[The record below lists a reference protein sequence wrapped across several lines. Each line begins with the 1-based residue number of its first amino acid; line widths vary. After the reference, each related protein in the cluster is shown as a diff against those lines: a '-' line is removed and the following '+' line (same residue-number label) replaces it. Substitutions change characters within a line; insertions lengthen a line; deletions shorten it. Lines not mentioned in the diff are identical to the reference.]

1 MSRHRV
7 VAVARLELRAL
18 LASPLLWALV
28 LFAAFATLAV
38 DPVSMIPT
46 GDSAVGGLR
55 PFANSPHAIARI
67 FSLTGL
73 LFYPFLVS
81 ILAGSAI
88 LRDDE
93 ARVGDLLHSTRL
105 TPGEFVAGKFGGVL
119 LAAGVVLVLHTAIA
133 VGWSE
138 AGAYLGSPAARG
150 PFRLASYVVPALA
163 FLAPGAIFCAGLA
176 LAIAERTR
184 SAMAV
189 YVAPVL
195 LVVSG
200 LAGLAPRGSSRLD
213 SVLGVLYS
221 AFDLW
226 GTRWLGETAFRSD
239 RGIAFYNDTPLA
251 FDAAFLWNRLFVL
264 AVPVAAV
271 FLAARHRGEALRGAS
286 GGRPSPPP
294 SVPAPVAASFRPLGE
309 LRMTTRRP
317 GLAASVWEIARAELV
332 HQHRQPALALLAVLA
347 LLSVV
352 EAASSSRGVFD
363 SEVLLTAGGLA
374 TGLLELLTALG
385 ALLVLFVVV
394 ESLDRA
400 RRLRV
405 ADLLH
410 ATPVPPAAYLL
421 GAQLAVYTVIAEILL
436 GCTAVGL
443 GLLAFR
449 NDGPVEAWPFL
460 LVWGLILGPTFVV
473 WANAVAA
480 LQGLLR
486 SRYLTYAAG
495 LALLGG
501 TVALRLS
508 GTMTWVSNW
517 PLLGALRWSDLGTFE
532 RDGEAL
538 FLNRATVLGAAVLLG
553 AVSVR
558 AFRRREPDPIATR
571 DRRSTSAFAWE
582 AFALAPFLLLA
593 VLPATVL
600 SARIRNGFQGTPE
613 TARARDYWRK
623 NVATWSGVETATLR
637 HVDAKIVLEPRERCM
652 RVDGV
657 FLLVN
662 GTPAPLRRLAFTVG
676 PAFEGVAWKIDGAAA
691 ALEDRSGLHV
701 LPLREAL
708 PPGGEVR
715 VGFGYTAVFPRGV
728 TRNGGETSEFIL
740 PSGVVLHTL
749 GPNFL
754 PVPGF
759 VEGIGVDRENASEPP
774 DLPDDFWKGELKP
787 VTGNPSAFTSRV
799 EVVVPSEYTV
809 NGVGEKTS
817 ERRENGRTTVV
828 WESGHPVRYLAL
840 VAGRWEVKRRDGAAV
855 FYHPAH
861 ERNVEVMLS
870 TLAAAR
876 RRYSEWFLPYPWAE
890 LTVGEYADHA
900 TRAQSFPTN
909 IPFSEGIGFLTR
921 SGPGTPLPVVVTA
934 HEAAHQWWG
943 HLLVPGRGPGSDV
956 LIEGMA
962 HYATLLFLQ
971 AEHGEEARVAFA
983 RRLEKRYAERRRVDA
998 ELPLARLRADGSAT
1012 DETATYDKGAWVL
1025 WMLQQQV
1032 GRKRMLAS
1040 LKAFILRFQESR
1052 DHPALHDL
1060 IEAIRPAADS
1070 PEEFQAFVD
1079 QWFFDVVLPEFQV
1092 RDAVVWRTG
1101 ATWSASATIEN
1112 VGTGSVTVDVAARR
1126 GEGGPASEEAERA
1139 AGAIVAVQLAPGSP
1153 RRVTFTMPFRP
1164 DRIVVD
1170 PGFHLLQH
1178 HRAEAPLLPRGVH
1191 RFERIREALS
1201 VLPDQATSEVRP
1213 TR

>member
-1 MSRHRV
+1 MSPARV
-7 VAVARLELRAL
+7 IAVGRQELRAL

-28 LFAAFATLAV
+28 LFAAFATLTV

-105 TPGEFVAGKFGGVL
+105 TPAEYAAGKFGGILLAVGIVL
-119 LAAGVVLVLHTAIA
+119 LLHTAIA

-163 FLAPGAIFCAGLA
+163 FLAPGAIFCAGLG

-200 LAGLAPRGSSRLD
+200 LAGLAPRGSSRLEP
-213 SVLGVLYS
+213 VLGFLYS

-226 GTRWLGETAFRSD
+226 GTRWLGETVFRSD
-239 RGIAFYNDTPLA
+239 RGVAFYNDAPLA
-251 FDAAFLWNRLFVL
+251 FDAVFLWNRLFVL

-271 FLAARHRGEALRGAS
+271 FLAAKHREAALRGES
-286 GGRPSPPP
+286 GGRKAPPP
-294 SVPAPVAASFRPLGE
+294 SVPAPVAASFRPLDE

-317 GLAASVWEIARAELV
+317 GLAASAWEIARAELA
-332 HQHRQPALALLAVLA
+332 HLHRQPALAFLAVLA
-347 LLSVV
+347 LLAVV
-352 EAASSSRGVFD
+352 EAAFSSRGVFD
-363 SEVLLTAGGLA
+363 SEVILTAGGLA

-410 ATPVPPAAYLL
+410 ATPVPTASYLL
-421 GAQLAVYTVIAEILL
+421 GTQLAACIVAGEILL

-443 GLLAFR
+443 GLVAFR
-449 NDGPVEAWPFL
+449 TEGPVEAWPFL
-460 LVWGLILGPTFVV
+460 LVWGLILGPTFVA

-480 LQGLLR
+480 LQCLLR
-486 SRYLTYAAG
+486 NRYVTYAAG

-508 GTMTWVSNW
+508 GAMTWVTNW
-517 PLLGALRWSDLGTFE
+517 PLLGSLRWSDLGTFE
-532 RDGEAL
+532 LDGEAL
-538 FLNRATVLGAAVLLG
+538 LLNRATVLGAAAFLG

-558 AFRRREPDPIATR
+558 AFRRSESDPAATR
-571 DRRSTSAFAWE
+571 DHRSPFALARE
-582 AFALAPFLLLA
+582 ARALAPFLLLA
-593 VLPATVL
+593 LIPATVL
-600 SARIRNGFQGTPE
+600 SARIRSGFQGAPE
-613 TARARDYWRK
+613 VARARDYWKR

-637 HVDAKIVLEPRERCM
+637 HVDVKVALEPSERRM
-652 RVDGV
+652 RVDGEL
-657 FLLVN
+657 LLVN
-662 GTPAPLRRLAFTVG
+662 GTPAVLRRLPFTVG
-676 PAFEGVAWKIDGAAA
+676 PAFEGVAWTVDGTEAAF
-691 ALEDRSGLHV
+691 EERSGLHV

-715 VGFGYTAVFPRGV
+715 VGFGYAAVFPRGV

-759 VEGIGVDRENASEPP
+759 VEGIGVDRENRSEPP
-774 DLPDDFWKGELKP
+774 ELPDDFWQGELKP
-787 VTGNPSAFTSRV
+787 ATGNASAFTSRV
-799 EVVVPSEYTV
+799 EVVAPSAYTV
-809 NGVGEKTS
+809 NGVGQKTS

-828 WESGHPVRYLAL
+828 WKSGHPVRFLAL
-840 VAGRWEVKRRDGAAV
+840 VAGRWAVKRRDGAAV

-876 RRYSEWFLPYPWAE
+876 RRYSEWFLPYPWPE
-890 LTVGEYADHA
+890 LTIGEYADHT

-921 SGPGTPLPVVVTA
+921 GGPGNQLPVIVTA
-934 HEAAHQWWG
+934 HESAHQWWG

-962 HYATLLFLQ
+962 HCSTLLFLQ

-983 RRLEKRYAERRRVDA
+983 RSLEERYAERRRVDA
-998 ELPLARLRADGSAT
+998 ELPLARLRGDGSAT
-1012 DETATYDKGAWVL
+1012 DQTATYDKGAWVL
-1025 WMLQQQV
+1025 WMLQRQV
-1032 GRKRMLAS
+1032 GRERMLAS
-1040 LKAFILRFQESR
+1040 LQSFLRRFQESR

-1060 IEAIRPAADS
+1060 IEAIRPAAES
-1070 PEEFQAFVD
+1070 PGEFQAFVD
-1079 QWFFDVVLPEFQV
+1079 QWFFDIVLPEFQV
-1092 RDAVVWRTG
+1092 RDAVVRRSG
-1101 ATWSASATIEN
+1101 ASWAVSATIEN

-1126 GEGGPASEEAERA
+1126 GEGGPASDEAERV
-1139 AGAIVAVQLAPGSP
+1139 AGAIVTVRLAPRSP
-1153 RRVTFTMPFRP
+1153 RRVAWAVPFRP
-1164 DRIVVD
+1164 DRVVVD
-1170 PGFHLLQH
+1170 PGVQVLQH
-1178 HRAEAPLLPRGVH
+1178 NRAGAGLDL
-1191 RFERIREALS
+1191 REMK
-1201 VLPDQATSEVRP
+1201 
-1213 TR
+1213 